1 MSALINHKDPAFIRQ
16 LYKDYYKALVLYGMK
31 ILNEHQA
38 ASEDIVQD
46 VFSLFWRKDLT
57 FDNPVQL
64 KVYLYNSVR
73 NNCLDYLKHCHVEKA
88 YLEKVQRDY
97 PYFYIDT
104 NKEEGPFGEEIYREL
119 FKVIEQLP
127 PRRREIFLMVMDG
140 KTNRE
145 IAEALHI
152 SENTVKTQTRRAT
165 DFLKDHLTQESW
177 LLISLIFNFY

>member
-31 ILNEHQA
+31 ILDEHQA

-46 VFSLFWRKDLT
+46 VFSLFWRKDLV
-57 FDNPVQL
+57 FDNLVQL

-73 NNCLDYLKHCHVEKA
+73 NNCLDYLKHCHVERA
-88 YLEKVQRDY
+88 YIDKVQREN

-152 SENTVKTQTRRAT
+152 SENTVKTQTRRAKE
-165 DFLKDHLTQESW
+165 FLKDHLTQESW